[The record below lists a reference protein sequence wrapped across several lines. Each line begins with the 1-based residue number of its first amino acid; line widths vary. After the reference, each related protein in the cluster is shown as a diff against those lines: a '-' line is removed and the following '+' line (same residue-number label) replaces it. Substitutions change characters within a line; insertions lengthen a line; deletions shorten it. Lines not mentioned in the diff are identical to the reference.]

1 MNDDFFDDDEPDGFF
16 TTEDLLTEEQLAE
29 IYRVVMEDD
38 MSAPLT
44 VEEFKIVMESW
55 TQTKH

>member
-1 MNDDFFDDDEPDGFF
+1 MTCNRPPPLNDEE
-16 TTEDLLTEEQLAE
+16 TEDLSIEEQLAE

-55 TQTKH
+55 TQTIH

>member
-1 MNDDFFDDDEPDGFF
+1 MNNESFDDQSEGFL
-16 TTEDLLTEEQLAE
+16 TAEDLLTEEQLAE